1 MSKKVSIT
9 LDDEVLKFVDTMAPG
24 HNRSRFIN
32 DILLQEKQ
40 NRLSRELADA
50 YREQSNDPEFQQEV
64 LAWDVTVSDGLNA

>member
-1 MSKKVSIT
+1 
-9 LDDEVLKFVDTMAPG
+9 MASE

-32 DILLQEKQ
+32 EILLKEKQ
-40 NRLSRELADA
+40 QRLIRELADA